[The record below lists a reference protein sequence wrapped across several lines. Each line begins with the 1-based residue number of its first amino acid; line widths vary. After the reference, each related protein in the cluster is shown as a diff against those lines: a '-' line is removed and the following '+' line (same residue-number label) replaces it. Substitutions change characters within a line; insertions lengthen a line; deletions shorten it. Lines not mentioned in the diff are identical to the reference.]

1 MLARCAHCQQ
11 TFEPERFGVQGCPH
25 CGQQVH
31 LADPS
36 APPASPA
43 APIPPAGEPPPPGA
57 VPPGAPAGAAPP
69 PPPPPPYWMPGAPG
83 TMPPVGEAPA
93 PFAERSRLGWPRAW
107 IDTWKLAALRPA
119 EFFRSVRV
127 DAPGSAV
134 FFGVVAMTVASWFQT
149 LYGAVMGAATRGM
162 VQQMLHQVP
171 QGDQLDNTWV
181 LEWVGGSSVGG
192 MVGQLV
198 AAPFLSAAWILLT
211 AAIYHAVLLVLR
223 AAPRGFPATITV
235 VGYASGVLVIGAAP
249 VPLLANLV
257 AMAWFAAVA
266 AVGLREAQRTTSA
279 KAWLAILLP
288 FLLVCAC
295 CCAFFGTIASTLSHL
310 QLRKG

>member
-11 TFEPERFGVQGCPH
+11 TFQTERFGVQSCPL

-36 APPASPA
+36 APA
-43 APIPPAGEPPPPGA
+43 APPPGPPPPG
-57 VPPGAPAGAAPP
+57 PPPPPAPP
-69 PPPPPPYWMPGAPG
+69 PPVPWAEAP
-83 TMPPVGEAPA
+83 PPVGEAPA
-93 PFAERSRLGWPRAW
+93 PFARRAELGWARGYV
-107 IDTWKLAALRPA
+107 DTWKLAALQPA
-119 EFFRSVRV
+119 VFFRSVRV

-134 FFGVVAMTVASWFQT
+134 LFGILAMTVASWFQT

-162 VQQMLHQVP
+162 VQQMLKQVP

-181 LEWVGGSSVGG
+181 MEWVGGSSVGG
-192 MVGQLV
+192 TVGQLV

-211 AAIYHAVLLVLR
+211 AAVYHALLLVLR

-235 VGYASGVLVIGAAP
+235 VGYAAGVLVVGAAP

-257 AMAWFAAVA
+257 AMAWFVAVA
-266 AVGLREAQRTTSA
+266 AIGIREAQRTTSA
-279 KAWLAILLP
+279 KAWAAILLP

-310 QLRKG
+310 QLRGG